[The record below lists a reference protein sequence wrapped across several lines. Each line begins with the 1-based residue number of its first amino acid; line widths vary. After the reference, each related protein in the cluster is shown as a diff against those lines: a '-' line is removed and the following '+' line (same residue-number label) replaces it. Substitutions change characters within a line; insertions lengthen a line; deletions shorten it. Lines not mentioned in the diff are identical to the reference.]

1 MLWDWQEE
9 RELDLAS
16 EEVAS
21 AIREAQMIARNESE
35 DAKGTPLS
43 ASVEFFCAV
52 NETVV
57 LLIGHRREIGIYN
70 LAAHCRLMFIVRGG
84 YMCCSGKMV
93 LLGRWTN
100 RGIPCSS

>member
-52 NETVV
+52 NET
-57 LLIGHRREIGIYN
+57 
-70 LAAHCRLMFIVRGG
+70 
-84 YMCCSGKMV
+84 
-93 LLGRWTN
+93 GRVAYW
-100 RGIPCSS
+100 SS